1 MKYLHDR
8 FRNLN
13 SVFLMGM
20 VTLVLT
26 ACGPAADKEEQ
37 AVPNFVLIYT
47 DEMEFNDLGCYGG
60 DIPTP
65 NIDQMRP
72 TPAAV
77 RT

>member
-47 DEMEFNDLGCYGG
+47 DEM
-60 DIPTP
+60 
-65 NIDQMRP
+65 
-72 TPAAV
+72 
-77 RT
+77 